1 MTPSPLTLSLLL
13 FLGALA
19 AWIDLKTRTLPDWL
33 TLGALLTFLAL
44 AALQGNALSGALGA
58 VLPSGLLLL
67 VALLA
72 GGGLGGGD
80 VKYLAAIGAALGPL
94 GGFLALLAA
103 ALVGALQGAVTA
115 LRGRDAYPFGPALAA
130 GSLLVP
136 LLWPYVA
143 PLLGR

>member
-1 MTPSPLTLSLLL
+1 MTPSPTTLGLL
-13 FLGALA
+13 FLVGALA
-19 AWIDLKTRTLPDWL
+19 TTWDLRTRTLPDWL
-33 TLGALLTFLAL
+33 TLGALLAFLAL
-44 AALQGNALSGALGA
+44 AALQGNVLWGALGA

-80 VKYLAAIGAALGPL
+80 VKYLAAIGAALGPR
-94 GGFLALLAA
+94 GGFVALLAA
-103 ALVGALQGAVTA
+103 SAIGALQGVVTA
-115 LRGRDAYPFGPALAA
+115 FRGKDAYPFGPALAA
-130 GSLLVP
+130 GSLVAP